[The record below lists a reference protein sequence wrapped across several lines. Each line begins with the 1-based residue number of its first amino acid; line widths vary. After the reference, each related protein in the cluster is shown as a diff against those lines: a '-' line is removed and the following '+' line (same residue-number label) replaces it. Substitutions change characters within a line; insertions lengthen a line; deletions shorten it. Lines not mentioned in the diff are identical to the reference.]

1 MRLTNSLTTRFMFG
15 IACIMIVV
23 MSISLLWNITQYRRQ
38 AEGEMKEKA
47 TVIAQQLIATRAF
60 IAEKQD
66 AINRDSAGNFEFKHL
81 NPAAVGRGIGHI
93 FTQYSDYRFK
103 QTRLQ
108 TRDPGNAPD
117 NFEVEKLKT
126 FAADPSI
133 KEIWGYDTIA
143 GTDVFRYMVPL
154 YFDKS
159 CIACHGGPV
168 GEKDIAGFAKEG
180 YSAGEFAGAISIVFP
195 MTTFEA
201 NIRENIL
208 TQIIFIIIIIVTS
221 IGGIYL
227 AMEHTV
233 ITPIKELTT
242 RIADLGKGQWTA
254 RLSPDAA
261 YYEVRQLSLEFNSM
275 ADKLQ
280 QLYSSLE
287 DKVDERT
294 RALYEAN
301 SQLVAQGKE
310 LWEMNSRLSAAD
322 RLKSEFLA
330 VMSHELRTPLT
341 AIIAFTEVLLNEDSK
356 LTALQREYLEDILE
370 SAFTLLSQI
379 NDILDMSKIEAGL
392 VQLNCQSVDIGQVIA
407 SLRCSL
413 APLLARKKLQFV
425 VHIEPDM
432 PNINADQGKL
442 SHCLRNLLGNA
453 IKFTSENG
461 VIMLNAR
468 LVGGKEHDDGNLEIR
483 VTDTGIGISPADQE
497 YIFEKFRQVDSAS
510 QREYPGSGLGL
521 AIVKNL
527 VELHGGKV
535 WVESEIGKG
544 SVFTMVLPISGKR
557 C

>member
-1 MRLTNSLTTRFMFG
+1 MRLKNSLTTRFMVG

-23 MSISLLWNITQYRRQ
+23 MSISLFWNISQYRRQ
-38 AEGEMKEKA
+38 AEAEMKEKA

-66 AINRDSAGNFEFKHL
+66 VINRDSAGNFEFKHL
-81 NPAAVGRGIGHI
+81 NPAAVGRGISHI
-93 FTQYSDYRFK
+93 FTQYSDYKFK

-126 FAADPSI
+126 MAADSSI
-133 KEIWGYDTIA
+133 KELWGYDTIA
-143 GTDVFRYMVPL
+143 GTPVFRYMIPL

-168 GEKDIAGFAKEG
+168 GEKDIAGFSKEG
-180 YSAGEFAGAISIVFP
+180 HSPGEFAGAISIVFP
-195 MTTFEA
+195 MKIFEA
-201 NIRENIL
+201 NIRENVL
-208 TQIIFIIIIIVTS
+208 TQIIFIIIIIFTS

-242 RIADLGKGQWTA
+242 RISDLGKGQWTA
-254 RLSPDAA
+254 RLSPDTA

-280 QLYSSLE
+280 QLYASLE

-294 RALYEAN
+294 RALFEAN
-301 SQLVAQGKE
+301 LQLTQQGKE

-341 AIIAFTEVLLNEDSK
+341 AIIAFTEILLTEGDKFTS
-356 LTALQREYLEDILE
+356 LQQEYLEDILE
-370 SAFTLLSQI
+370 SAFTLLAQI

-392 VQLNCQSVDIGQVIA
+392 VQLNCQAVDIRQVIN
-407 SLRCSL
+407 SLKCSL
-413 APLLARKKLQFV
+413 TPLLARKQLQFL
-425 VHIEPDM
+425 VHIEPNI
-432 PNINADQGKL
+432 PNIHVDQGKI

-453 IKFTSENG
+453 IKFTPESGTITLDIQAIGN
-461 VIMLNAR
+461 M
-468 LVGGKEHDDGNLEIR
+468 DDGSLEIR
-483 VTDTGIGISPADQE
+483 VTDTGIGINPADQE

-510 QREYPGSGLGL
+510 QREYAGSGLGL

-527 VELHGGKV
+527 VELHGGQV
-535 WVESEIGKG
+535 WVKSEIGKG
-544 SVFTMVLPISGKR
+544 STFTIVLPINGKG